1 MRNEEYGVRSENT
14 SETEGASPFPTAKRR
29 LSAEVEEIVSVQVL
43 FPDRKTAD
51 IVVKELWEA
60 VDNLQKKVEEL
71 KNKIT

>member
-1 MRNEEYGVRSENT
+1 MQSKEYGIRSVT
-14 SETEGASPFPTAKRR
+14 PHQSPDGDSFPSRGSLK
-29 LSAEVEEIVSVQVL
+29 SEVEEIASEQVV

-60 VDNLQKKVEEL
+60 VDTLQKKVEEL